1 MKLRPAAHELISEV
15 KNFFQ
20 SNDSNQ
26 NYSNEEPLRAELF
39 NVDQL
44 KLFGKTLAETH
55 TLSEKP
61 AREYLLK
68 RLESNESILHN
79 VRKLLTD
86 SVKSN
91 HIITPAGEWLLDNF
105 YLLEEHI
112 RNAKIHFPKG
122 YSEDLPQLSD
132 SSSEGGTRIYDIAL
146 QKIAHSDGRIDIERL
161 GDFIEAYQSVTYL
174 KLGELW
180 AIPIMLRLGLIEN
193 IRRVSARVAVDRVD
207 RNLADY
213 WAKRMF
219 EIIEEEST
227 DLILVIAE
235 MARSNPPMSAAFV
248 SELIRQLRGKGPD
261 LAMVLNWIE
270 QQLSKSGLTS
280 GELVNAENQTQA
292 ADQVSISNSINS
304 LRELGLLDWTHF
316 VEEHSVVEQTLRQ
329 DHAGIYGLMDFSTRD
344 RYRHVV
350 EHIAKKSNRSE
361 VEVARIAIAL
371 ARKDVLKKGEART
384 SHVGYYLI
392 GQWVIQTKK
401 QAKTRE
407 SGLQRLRYVLQ
418 RFSFPVYMS
427 FIFFI
432 TLFVSA
438 PILIRAEADTNN
450 NWFLGLIA
458 LLTILSASQLAISVV
473 NFLSSLFVKPHLLP
487 RMDFSESIPAE
498 FRTLVVVPV
507 ILSSETEIENLVEA
521 LEVRFLANRNDNL
534 HFGLLT
540 DFADATQES
549 LPEDKPLIDLA
560 QERIEELNKK
570 YNRKN
575 NDLFYLFHRPR
586 LWNPKEN
593 RWMGY
598 ERKRGKLSELNALLR
613 GGAKDR
619 FSVIV
624 GTPSIFPQVKYV
636 ITLDA
641 DTRLPLGSAWKLVGA
656 MAHPLNH
663 AWYDESK
670 KRITKGYG
678 ILQPRVSVSLSDD
691 PGSIYRHMHA
701 DDPGIDPYT
710 RASSDV
716 YQDLFARGSFIGK
729 GIYDVDSFRKVLEKR
744 FPENRILS
752 HDLLEG
758 CYVRSGLLSD
768 VQLYEEY
775 PSSYRDDM
783 KRVSRWIRGDWQ
795 ILPWISPIV
804 PDANGRWRINVISA
818 LSRWKIF
825 DNIRRSLVPIALTTL
840 IILGWTALPSSLF
853 WTITVSA
860 IIVVP
865 IIITSIWETIR
876 KPKDVVLIHHIK
888 NSIQNITDVFSKTSF
903 TLISLPF
910 EACANLIAI
919 TRTLWRLLISRKNLL
934 QWNVSTMQSKASQ
947 ISLIGTYSFMWMEL
961 LLTALVLFYIIFLFP
976 IKLLIAGPI
985 LLLWLS
991 APIIIWWT
999 SQPLKRHEFELTP
1012 EKKMFLGKMARKT
1025 WRFFEELVTEDSN
1038 WLPLD
1043 NIQEQPVSLVA
1054 HRTSPTN
1061 IGLSLL
1067 ANITARDFGYITTGQ
1082 LIDRTAKTMSTLQ
1095 RMERFN
1101 GHFYNWYDTQS
1112 LDPLMPKYI
1121 STVDSGNLVGHL
1133 LILRQELLAIP
1144 HYPILSPKLFHGLR
1158 DTLRVLS
1165 DTFEGKDSA
1174 ALKQYTIDLDAIC
1187 DADFITYEDVITHL
1201 EVLEK
1206 DFEAAFKAVD
1216 TDPQNETHQWKNML
1230 EGQMASL
1237 RDELEVF
1244 MPWSLMQTIPSEFA
1258 ALGAM
1263 NKNSTLSQLGATA
1276 KELQAEVRKYQAKTN
1291 GSVEDDWLKKFEAS
1305 TTRSIERVD
1314 ELITLTETLAQQCG
1328 ELADMKWDFLYNKSN
1343 NLFAIGFNV
1352 KEHKL
1357 DAGYYDLLASEARLG
1372 SFACIAQGKVPVE
1385 NWFALGRLLTNVE
1398 GDPILLSWSGS
1409 MFEYL
1414 MPLLV
1419 MPTFENTLLDQTC
1432 KAAVAWQI
1440 HYGKQTGKPWGISES
1455 GYNLINASSH
1465 YQYRAFGAPG
1475 LGLKRGLE
1483 EDSVIAPYA
1492 SALALMIAPKEA
1504 YENLKHLR
1512 KEGLEGRYGFYEAID
1527 YTPSRMQRGQTG
1539 AIVYSYMSHHQGMS
1553 LLSIAYLLHDKP
1565 MQKLFEAEPQ
1575 FRAALLL
1582 LQERIPRATVFYAH
1596 TTDIADVGYVAKG
1609 TESRVID
1616 TPDTPIP
1623 EVQLL
1628 SNGRY
1633 HVMVTNAGGGYSR
1646 WNNLAVT
1653 RWREDG
1659 TRDNWGAFCYIRD
1672 LEDGTYW
1679 SNTHQPTLNKGDK
1692 YEVIFS
1698 VGRADFHSTHNE
1710 IETHTEI
1717 VVSPEDDIEMRR
1729 ILVSNN
1735 SNIHKTIEVTSYSEV
1750 VLVPAASDIMQPLFN
1765 NLFVQTEILPQQHAI
1780 LCKRR
1785 PRSEDELTPTMF
1797 HMMTLQGKIAEE
1809 VSYETDRME
1818 FIGRGNTTVNPQV
1831 MNRVGPLAGNQ
1842 GSVLDPIVAIRYVI
1856 KLEPGETATFDMV
1869 TGIGDMDNI
1878 CQNLIDKYQ
1887 DKHHTDRVFELAW
1900 THSQVVLRQINATE
1914 AEAQLFGR
1922 LASSILFNNTSF
1934 RADPSILINNHRQQS
1949 ELWAYSVSGD
1959 LPIVLLRIEKQSNMQ
1974 LAKQLVK
1981 AHSYWRLK
1989 GLVVDLV
1996 IWHEG
2001 HYSYRQVFQNEIQAI
2016 IPDELR
2022 DRPGGIFVRASEQIS
2037 YDDQILFQTTA
2048 RIGISDN
2055 GGTLTDQVNRILV
2068 TKTEIPYLSSGK
2080 KVEISATPIRAP
2092 KDLIFFN
2099 GVGGFSNDGSEYVM
2113 VVDHKTKTPVPWVN
2127 VIANPDFGSV
2137 ISENGSAYT
2146 WTENAHEF
2154 RLTPWKNDPVSDIC
2168 GEAFYLRDEESGH
2181 FWSAS
2186 LLPAGGKTPYI
2197 TRHGLGY
2204 SVFEHL
2210 EDGIYS
2216 EMVVYVDL
2224 EATVKFTVIKI
2235 RNQSGRSRKI
2245 SATGYAEWV
2254 LDNNRSKSMMHI
2266 RTEVDPDS
2274 GALFAKNPYNI
2285 EFNKQVAF
2293 FDVDYLKKSIT
2304 SDRTEFLGRNGTL
2317 QHPDAL
2323 LRKKLSGKTGLALDP
2338 CAAIQIPIVLI
2349 DGEEQRIIFR
2359 LGAGKDS
2366 NDASR
2371 IVHQFRGSEAADE
2384 SLEKVKKYWT
2394 HTVGTLKVETPDL
2407 AINTLTNGWLT
2418 YQTLS
2423 SRLWGRSGFYQSGGA
2438 FGFRDQ
2444 LQDVLSL
2451 LYAAPQLARKQI
2463 LLSASRQFKEGDVQH
2478 WWHTP
2483 VGRGV
2488 RTRISDDFLWLP
2500 LVTSRYVLHTG
2511 DTAVL
2516 NETVPFLEGRLLNPD
2531 EESYFDLPFVSGT
2544 SASLY
2549 EHCVRAIKLGFRF
2562 GKHGLPL
2569 IGTGD
2574 WNDGY
2579 DKVGNQGKGE
2589 SVWMGF
2595 FLYEILIQFAET
2607 ARLNDDSAFAD
2618 ECNHQAQQLKE
2629 NISKNAWDG
2638 QWYIRAWF
2646 DNGTPLGSSVN
2657 EECKIDSIAQS
2668 WSVLSGAADSSRER
2682 EAMESAYQYLVQKDV
2697 GIIKLLAP
2705 PFDKSPLNP
2714 GYIKG
2719 YVPGVRENGGQYTHA
2734 AVWLI
2739 MAFAKLGNNQRVW
2752 ELLNMINPINHGDT
2766 PEAVAT
2772 YKVEPYVLAADVY
2785 AGTQHAGRGG
2795 WTWYTGSAG
2804 WLYRLVIESFLGFE
2818 QQGNKLKVNPCIPE
2832 EWKSFKVHYRYK
2844 ETVYNIEVIQKSN
2857 SDEMSITVDDV
2868 KQEDN
2873 WITLMDD
2880 AIEHN
2885 VRIIVTNNSVVQKAD
2900 SPQT

>member
-1 MKLRPAAHELISEV
+1 MKLRPAAHELIAEMKSLFHD
-15 KNFFQ
+15 KG
-20 SNDSNQ
+20 SNQ
-26 NYSNEEPLRAELF
+26 NYINEEPLRAELF
-39 NVDQL
+39 NADQL
-44 KLFGKTLAETH
+44 KRFGKTLAETH
-55 TLSEKP
+55 RLSKEP
-61 AREYLLK
+61 AKEYLLK

-79 VRKLLTD
+79 VRQLLTD

-122 YSEDLPQLSD
+122 YSEDLPQLAGD
-132 SSSEGGTRIYDIAL
+132 SLEGSTRIYDITL
-146 QKIAHSDGRIDIERL
+146 QKIAHSDGRIDIDRL

-193 IRRVSARVAVDRVD
+193 IRRVSARVAIDRVD
-207 RNLADY
+207 RNLADH
-213 WAKRMF
+213 WAKKMF
-219 EIIEEEST
+219 EIIEVEST

-292 ADQVSISNSINS
+292 TDQVSISNSINS
-304 LRELGLLDWTHF
+304 LRELGLMDWTNF
-316 VEEHSVVEQTLRQ
+316 VEAHSVVEQTLRQ
-329 DHAGIYGLMDFSTRD
+329 DHGGVYESMDFSTRD

-350 EHIAKKSNRSE
+350 ERIAKISEQSE
-361 VEVARIAIAL
+361 VGVARIAIAL
-371 ARKDVLKKGEART
+371 ARKNVLKKGDIRT

-392 GQWVIQTKK
+392 GRGVIETKA
-401 QAKTRE
+401 QAKARE
-407 SGLQRLRYVLQ
+407 PALKRFRYLLQ
-418 RFSFPVYMS
+418 RFSFQAYLS
-427 FIFFI
+427 LIFLI
-432 TLFVSA
+432 TVFVSA
-438 PILIRAEADTNN
+438 AILINVGLEVDNK
-450 NWFLGLIA
+450 WFLGLIVFLT
-458 LLTILSASQLAISVV
+458 LLSVSQLAISLV
-473 NFLSSLFVKPHLLP
+473 NFLSTLFVKPRLLP
-487 RMDFSESIPAE
+487 RLDFSKSIPAK
-498 FRTLVVVPV
+498 FRTLVVIPV
-507 ILSSETEIENLVEA
+507 MLSNEKEIENLLDA

-540 DFADATQES
+540 DFTDAAQQS
-549 LPEDKPLIDLA
+549 LPEDQPLVDLA
-560 QERIEELNKK
+560 QKRIEELNKK
-570 YNRKN
+570 YKRKN

-586 LWNPKEN
+586 LWNPNEN
-593 RWMGY
+593 CWMGY
-598 ERKRGKLSELNALLR
+598 ERKRGKLLELNALLR

-619 FSVIV
+619 FSLIV
-624 GTPSIFPQVKYV
+624 GNPSVFPQIKYI

-641 DTRLPLGSAWKLVGA
+641 DTKLPLGSAWKLVGA

-663 AWYDESK
+663 AWYDERK

-678 ILQPRVSVSLSDD
+678 ILQPRVSVSLSNEN
-691 PGSIYRHMHA
+691 GSLYRRLHG
-701 DDPGIDPYT
+701 DEPGIDPYT

-716 YQDLFARGSFIGK
+716 YQDLFAEGSFIGK
-729 GIYDVDSFRKVLEKR
+729 GIYEVDIFIKVLGER

-758 CYVRSGLLSD
+758 AHVRSGLLSD

-775 PSSYRDDM
+775 PNSYREDM

-795 ILPWISPIV
+795 ILPWIFPIV
-804 PDANGRWRINVISA
+804 PGADRHWHKNVISA

-840 IILGWTALPSSLF
+840 IIIGWTALSSALF
-853 WTITVSA
+853 WTMTVSS
-860 IIVVP
+860 IILVP
-865 IIITSIWETIR
+865 IIITSMWETIR

-888 NSIQNITDVFSKTSF
+888 NSVHSIKEVFVMTSF
-903 TLISLPF
+903 RLISLPY
-910 EACANLIAI
+910 EACANAMTIGL
-919 TRTLWRLLISRKNLL
+919 TLWRLLVSRKNLL
-934 QWNVSTMQSKASQ
+934 QWNVSNTQLKASQ
-947 ISLIGTYSFMWMEL
+947 ISLMGTYSFMWMEL
-961 LLTALVLFYIIFLFP
+961 LLAVVVLAEIILLYPKKLF
-976 IKLLIAGPI
+976 IAGPI
-985 LLLWLS
+985 LLFWIA
-991 APIIIWWT
+991 APIVIWWT
-999 SQPLKRHEFELTP
+999 SQPLKKQAFKLTP
-1012 EKKMFLGKMARKT
+1012 EKKMFLRKMARKT
-1025 WRFFEELVTEDSN
+1025 WGFFEELVIAN
-1038 WLPLD
+1038 GHWLPPD
-1043 NIQEQPVSLVA
+1043 NIQEQPVAMVA
-1054 HRTSPTN
+1054 YRTSPTN

-1067 ANITARDFGYITTGQ
+1067 SNITARDFGYITTSQ
-1082 LIDRTAKTMSTLQ
+1082 FIDRTAKTMSTLQ

-1101 GHFYNWYDTQS
+1101 GHFYNWYDIQS
-1112 LDPLMPKYI
+1112 LEPLLPKYI
-1121 STVDSGNLVGHL
+1121 SVVDSGNLVGHL
-1133 LILRQELLAIP
+1133 LILKQELLAIP
-1144 HYPILSPKLFHGLR
+1144 HHSILSPKSFHGLR
-1158 DTLRVLS
+1158 DTWRVLS
-1165 DTFEGKDSA
+1165 DTLEEKNSA
-1174 ALKQYTIDLDAIC
+1174 VLKQCKITLETACDTEDL
-1187 DADFITYEDVITHL
+1187 TYEVAIAYL
-1201 EVLEK
+1201 EALEK
-1206 DFEAAFKAVD
+1206 DFEIVFQALETDSNKETHYWRSAFK
-1216 TDPQNETHQWKNML
+1216 N
-1230 EGQMASL
+1230 QMASL
-1237 RDELEVF
+1237 REEWEIF
-1244 MPWSLMQTIPSEFA
+1244 MPWSLLKTVPPELA
-1258 ALGAM
+1258 ALGAVKP
-1263 NKNSTLSQLGATA
+1263 NTALSQWRSTTEEWL
-1276 KELQAEVRKYQAKTN
+1276 EEVRKYRATRR
-1291 GSVEDDWLKKFEAS
+1291 SIAEDDWIEKLEMAIA
-1305 TTRSIERVD
+1305 RSIEHVD
-1314 ELITLTETLAQQCG
+1314 KQIALTKILAKQCS
-1328 ELADMKWDFLYNKSN
+1328 ELADIKWDFLYNRSN

-1352 KEHKL
+1352 KDRRL

-1372 SFACIAQGKVPVE
+1372 SFVCIAQGKVPVE

-1414 MPLLV
+1414 MPLLI

-1432 KAAVAWQI
+1432 KAAVEWQI
-1440 HYGKQTGKPWGISES
+1440 HYGKKTGKPWGISES
-1455 GYNLINASSH
+1455 GYNMINASSH

-1504 YENLKHLR
+1504 YENLKLLR
-1512 KEGLEGRYGFYEAID
+1512 KEGLEGRYGFYEAVD
-1527 YTPSRMQRGQTG
+1527 YTPSRLQRGQTS
-1539 AIVYSYMSHHQGMS
+1539 AIIYSYMSHHQGMS
-1553 LLSIAYLLHDKP
+1553 LLSVAYLLHDKP

-1575 FRAALLL
+1575 FESALLL

-1609 TESRVID
+1609 TESREID
-1616 TPDTPIP
+1616 TPNTPIP

-1633 HVMVTNAGGGYSR
+1633 HVMITNAGGGYSR
-1646 WNNLAVT
+1646 WKDLAVT

-1672 LEDGTYW
+1672 VESNTYW
-1679 SNTHQPTLNKGDK
+1679 SNTHQPTLTKEEK
-1692 YEVIFS
+1692 YEAVFS

-1710 IETHTEI
+1710 IETHTEM

-1729 ILVSNN
+1729 MRVSNN
-1735 SNIHKTIEVTSYSEV
+1735 SSARREIEVTSYAEV
-1750 VLVPAASDIMQPLFN
+1750 VLAPAASDIMQPLFN
-1765 NLFVQTEILPQQHAI
+1765 NLFVQTEVLPQQHAI

-1785 PRSEDELTPTMF
+1785 PRSVEEPTPVMF
-1797 HMMTLQGKIAEE
+1797 HLMTLQEKVTEE
-1809 VSYETDRME
+1809 ISYETDRME
-1818 FIGRGNTTVNPQV
+1818 FIGRGNTAVNPRA
-1831 MNRVGPLAGNQ
+1831 MKSGGPLAGNQ
-1842 GSVLDPIVAIRYVI
+1842 GAVLDPIVAIRYVVI
-1856 KLEPGETATFDMV
+1856 LDPGETVTFDMV
-1869 TGIGDMDNI
+1869 TGVGDTKEI
-1878 CQNLIDKYQ
+1878 CQNLIGKYQ
-1887 DKHHTDRVFELAW
+1887 DKHHSDRVFELAW

-1914 AEAQLFGR
+1914 ADAQLYGR
-1922 LASSILFNNTSF
+1922 LASSILYNNTSF
-1934 RADPSILINNHRQQS
+1934 RADPSVLINNHRQQS

-1981 AHSYWRLK
+1981 AHSYWRTK
-1989 GLVVDLV
+1989 GLMVDLV

-2001 HYSYRQVFQNEIQAI
+2001 HYGYRQVFQNEIQAL

-2022 DRPGGIFVRASEQIS
+2022 DRPGGIFVRASEQVS
-2037 YDDQILFQTTA
+2037 YEDQILFQTTA
-2048 RIGISDN
+2048 RICISDN
-2055 GGTLTDQVNRILV
+2055 GGTLTDQVNRTLPA
-2068 TKTEIPYLSSGK
+2068 KAEISYFSSGQK
-2080 KVEISATPIRAP
+2080 IKTLATPISPP
-2092 KDLIFFN
+2092 KDLTFFN
-2099 GVGGFSNDGSEYVM
+2099 GVGGFNKQGNEYVM
-2113 VVDHKTKTPVPWVN
+2113 LVDNKTKTPVPWVN

-2154 RLTPWKNDPVSDIC
+2154 RLTPWRNDPVSDTS
-2168 GEAFYLRDEESGH
+2168 GEAFYLRDEVSGH
-2181 FWSAS
+2181 FWSTS
-2186 LLPAGGKTPYI
+2186 LLPAGGNTPYVV
-2197 TRHGLGY
+2197 RHGFGY
-2204 SVFEHL
+2204 SVFEHR

-2224 EATVKFTVIKI
+2224 EAAVKFTVIKI
-2235 RNQSGRSRKI
+2235 RNESGRPRKV

-2285 EFNKQVAF
+2285 EFNKRVAF
-2293 FDVDYLKKSIT
+2293 FDVDQLKKSIT
-2304 SDRTEFLGRNGTL
+2304 ADRTEFLGRNGTL
-2317 QHPDAL
+2317 QRPDGL

-2338 CAAIQIPIVLI
+2338 CAAIQVPIELM

-2359 LGAGKDS
+2359 LGAGKDA
-2366 NDASR
+2366 NEASR

-2384 SLEKVKKYWT
+2384 SLEKVKKYWKQ
-2394 HTVGTLKVETPDL
+2394 TVGTLQIETPDL
-2407 AINTLTNGWLT
+2407 AVNILANGWLT

-2478 WWHTP
+2478 WWHPP

-2500 LVTSRYVLHTG
+2500 LVTARYVLHTG
-2511 DTAVL
+2511 DTEVL
-2516 NETVPFLEGRLLNPD
+2516 NETVPFLEGRPLNPD
-2531 EESYFDLPFVSGT
+2531 EESYFDLPFTSGT
-2544 SASLY
+2544 STSLY
-2549 EHCVRAIKLGFRF
+2549 DHCVRAIKHAWRF
-2562 GKHGLPL
+2562 GENGLPL

-2579 DKVGNQGKGE
+2579 DKVGNHGKGE

-2595 FLYEILIQFAET
+2595 FLYEILIQFEET
-2607 ARLNDDSAFAD
+2607 ARLNNDSAFAE
-2618 ECNHQAQQLKE
+2618 ECNHQAKQLKE
-2629 NISKNAWDG
+2629 NIDKNAWDG
-2638 QWYIRAWF
+2638 KWYKRAWF
-2646 DNGTPLGSSVN
+2646 DNGTPLGSAVN

-2668 WSVLSGAADSSRER
+2668 WSVLSEAADSSREH
-2682 EAMESAYQYLVQKDV
+2682 EAMESAYQHLVQKDV

-2705 PFDKSPLNP
+2705 PFDKSALNP

-2739 MAFAKLGNNQRVW
+2739 MAFAKLGDNKRVW
-2752 ELLNMINPINHGDT
+2752 ELLNMINPINHGNT
-2766 PEAVAT
+2766 PEAIAT

-2795 WTWYTGSAG
+2795 WTWYTGSAA
-2804 WLYRLVIESFLGFE
+2804 WLYRLIIESFLGLE
-2818 QQGNKLKVNPCIPE
+2818 QQGDKLKVNPCIPE
-2832 EWKSFKVHYRYK
+2832 EWKSFKVQYRYK
-2844 ETVYNIEVIQKSN
+2844 ETVYDIEVTQKKN
-2857 SDEMSITVDDV
+2857 ADETSMAVDDV
-2868 KQEDN
+2868 EQNDN
-2873 WITLMDD
+2873 WIVLVDD
-2880 AIEHN
+2880 GAEHH
-2885 VRIIVTNNSVVQKAD
+2885 VRIIA
-2900 SPQT
+2900 